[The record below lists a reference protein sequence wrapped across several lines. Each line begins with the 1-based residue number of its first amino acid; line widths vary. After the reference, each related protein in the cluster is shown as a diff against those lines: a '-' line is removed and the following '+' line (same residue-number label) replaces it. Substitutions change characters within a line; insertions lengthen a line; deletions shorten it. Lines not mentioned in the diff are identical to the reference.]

1 MPTTKRADW
10 ASGASDM
17 GGPLAPIVLI
27 GSFFALLVFSVPVA
41 YALGM
46 AALIGAL
53 YAGLPLEAI
62 FLKVSDSV
70 DDFAL
75 LAIPFFI
82 FAGALMAEGGMARR
96 LVAFANVFVG
106 FMRGGLAMVNVL
118 ASMFFGG
125 ISGSAVADTSSIGSI
140 MIPMMK
146 KQGYDDHFAVNL
158 TISGATQG
166 IIIPPSHNAIIYSYA
181 AGGAVSVAQ
190 LFMAGVVPGI
200 MVGLSLMVL
209 AFIVST
215 KRGYAKGEFV
225 PLRQALRY
233 AWEAAAGLFTV
244 VIIVGGIL
252 GGVFTPTESAAV
264 AVVWAFAVTMFVY
277 RDLKWSE
284 LPRVL
289 HNVVRTVAMVMIVIG
304 FAGSFG
310 YMMTL
315 MQIPAKAT
323 ALLLEISH
331 NKYVILAL
339 INVLLLI
346 LGTFMDMAPLLLICT
361 PIMLPVVA
369 AIGISPVHFGIIM
382 MLNLSIGLVTPPV
395 GTVLF
400 VGCAIGK
407 IPIEKATRH
416 LWPFWLA
423 MLVVL
428 LLVTYFPI
436 FALYLPSLS
445 YPGISY

>member
-1 MPTTKRADW
+1 
-10 ASGASDM
+10 M
-17 GGPLAPIVLI
+17 GGPYAPIVLL
-27 GSFFALLVFSVPVA
+27 GSFFALLILGVPVA
-41 YALGM
+41 FALGV

-53 YAGLPLEAI
+53 YAHLPLAAVL
-62 FLKVSDSV
+62 LKVSDSV

-75 LAIPFFI
+75 LAIPFFVL
-82 FAGALMAEGGMARR
+82 AGALMSEGGMARR
-96 LVAFANVFVG
+96 LVAFANIFVG

-125 ISGSAVADTSSIGSI
+125 VSGSAVADTSSIGSI

-146 KQGYDDHFAVNL
+146 RQGYDDHFSVNI
-158 TISGATQG
+158 TIASATQG
-166 IIIPPSHNAIIYSYA
+166 IVIPPSHNAIIYSYA
-181 AGGAVSVAQ
+181 AGGAVSIAQ
-190 LFMAGVVPGI
+190 LFLAGVIPGI
-200 MVGLSLMVL
+200 MVGLSLMTL
-209 AFIVST
+209 SFIIST
-215 KRGYAKGEFV
+215 QRGYQRGQFV
-225 PLRQALRY
+225 PLREALRIT
-233 AWEAAAGLFTV
+233 WEALAGLLTV

-264 AVVWAFAVTMFVY
+264 AAVWAFFVTMFIY
-277 RDLKWSE
+277 RDLKWRD

-289 HNVVRTVAMVMIVIG
+289 AGAVKTIAMVMIVIG

-323 ALLLEISH
+323 QLLLQVSD
-331 NKYVILAL
+331 NKYAILAML
-339 INVLLLI
+339 NVLLLI

-361 PIMLPVVA
+361 PIMLPVVTT
-369 AIGISPVHFGIIM
+369 IGVDPIHFGIIM

-428 LLVTYFPI
+428 MLVTYFPF
-436 FALYLPSLS
+436 FAMWVPSL
-445 YPGISY
+445 Y

>member
-1 MPTTKRADW
+1 
-10 ASGASDM
+10 M
-17 GGPLAPIVLI
+17 GGPFGPVVLL
-27 GSFFALLVFSVPVA
+27 GSFFVLLILGMPVA
-41 YALGM
+41 FALGV
-46 AALIGAL
+46 AALVGAL
-53 YAGLPLEAI
+53 YAHLPLAAVL
-62 FLKVSDSV
+62 LKVSDSV

-75 LAIPFFI
+75 LAIPFFVL
-82 FAGALMAEGGMARR
+82 AGALMAEGGMARR
-96 LVAFANVFVG
+96 LVAFANIFVG

-125 ISGSAVADTSSIGSI
+125 VSGSAVADTSSIGSI

-158 TISGATQG
+158 TITGATQG
-166 IIIPPSHNAIIYSYA
+166 IVIPPSHNAIIYSYA

-190 LFMAGVVPGI
+190 LFLAGVIPGI

-209 AFIVST
+209 SFIVST
-215 KRGYAKGEFV
+215 IRGYARGNFV
-225 PLRQALRY
+225 PFRKALRIT
-233 AWEAAAGLFTV
+233 WEALAGLATV

-264 AVVWAFAVTMFVY
+264 AAVWAFFVTMFIY
-277 RDLKWSE
+277 RDLKWRD
-284 LPRVL
+284 LPRVM
-289 HNVVRTVAMVMIVIG
+289 VGVIKTIAMVMIVIG

-323 ALLLEISH
+323 HLLLQVSG
-331 NKYVILAL
+331 NKYVILAM

-361 PIMLPVVA
+361 PIMLPVVT
-369 AIGISPVHFGIIM
+369 AIGVNPVHFGIIM

-428 LLVTYFPI
+428 MLVTYFPF
-436 FALYLPSLS
+436 FAMWVPSLK
-445 YPGISY
+445 Y